1 MLNND
6 GFQDASI
13 EPITALLTDYF
24 DGLYDGDVDKFKLV
38 FHPQAHLYS
47 TDGETVTDLPLDA
60 YLELIRCRASPRAQ
74 QLKRHD
80 RILSIHRSGPN
91 TALATV
97 ECAMP
102 PRYFVDYLTL
112 MCDGGGWQIISK
124 SFHTNV
130 HE

>member
-1 MLNND
+1 MDMKLRHL
-6 GFQDASI
+6 AM
-13 EPITALLTDYF
+13 ALSNLPS
-24 DGLYDGDVDKFKLV
+24 
-38 FHPQAHLYS
+38 HPLRESALEQYS

-60 YLELIRCRASPRAQ
+60 YLEVIRSRASPRAQ